1 MLHSHPIAHPETTGM
16 TGILKAIPGV
26 EPMEAKLVDALLD
39 GAGWQFEPKWDGFRC
54 FAFRDGGDVEI
65 MSKSGKSLACYFPEV
80 VAMLRDL
87 SAPDFV
93 FDGELVIE
101 VGGALG
107 CDAL

>member
-1 MLHSHPIAHPETTGM
+1 M
-16 TGILKAIPGV
+16 PGV